1 MSPRQS
7 AMYWAEWARLRDM
20 LRARGHTVAQVEEYR
35 HNLTRRALGVLKSS
49 KDFTNADFDRVLA
62 RLKAE
67 SDPANLDAQLSLQD
81 SPDRRRAYLLHRLSE
96 CCAELFTVGGDE
108 RLREPAAREG
118 YIRGTARNVCK
129 HELEQCTDADL
140 GKVLGCLEARLRRL
154 VAKLPPA
161 SLAENPF

>member
-7 AMYWAEWARLRDM
+7 AMYWAEWARVRDM
-20 LRARGHTVAQVEEYR
+20 LRTRGCTVAQVEEYR
-35 HNLTRRALGVLKSS
+35 HALTRRALGVLKSS
-49 KDFTNADFDRVLA
+49 KSFTNADLDRVLA

-67 SDPANLDAQLSLQD
+67 SDPANLDAQLSIQD

-96 CCAELFTVGGDE
+96 CCAELYTVGCDE

-118 YIRGTARNVCK
+118 YVQGTALKVCK
-129 HELEQCTDADL
+129 CELQDCTDAEL

-154 VAKLPPA
+154 VAKLPPREP
-161 SLAENPF
+161 AENPF